1 MSHLARTIYARLGPF
16 RPLARGLYRRLSP
29 LPPLPARREVN
40 KLDFRSTYVSHVHGL
55 EESHGHAEA
64 MELAVGGE
72 FEGIGLLELE
82 ILKHFGLRAD
92 DYLIDAGCGSGRLAR
107 PLSGYLT
114 GRYLGID
121 VVPALLGH
129 ARQIVNRPDWRF
141 EVAPGLTIPEVADAA
156 DMVCFFS
163 VFTHLLHEH
172 SYLYLR
178 DARRVLKPG
187 GRIVFSF
194 LDFTMPEHW
203 AVFEG
208 NLADVGV
215 NAQHLNAFISKDAIA
230 VWANRLEMEL
240 ETIRD
245 ANDPFIPLSV
255 PIRFGDGRTMVGRG
269 TLGQSVCVLRKRA
282 GVTADRPAEST
293 QPLL

>member
-1 MSHLARTIYARLGPF
+1 MHHLARTIYTRLGPF
-16 RPLARGLYRRLSP
+16 RPLARGLYRRFSP
-29 LPPLPARREVN
+29 LPPPPARREVN

-72 FEGIGLLELE
+72 FEAIGVLEFE
-82 ILKHFGLRAD
+82 ILRHFGLRTD
-92 DYLIDAGCGSGRLAR
+92 DYLIDVGCGSGRLAR
-107 PLSGYLT
+107 PLSAYLT

-121 VVPALLGH
+121 VVPALLAH
-129 ARQIVNRPDWRF
+129 ARRIVNRPDWRF
-141 EVAPGLTIPEVADAA
+141 EVAPGLTIPDDADTA

-172 SYLYLR
+172 SYFYLR

-194 LDFTMPEHW
+194 LDFTMPDHW
-203 AVFEG
+203 AVFEA

-215 NAQHLNAFISKDAIA
+215 NAEHLNAFISKDAIA
-230 VWANRLEMEL
+230 VWADRLDMEL

-245 ANDPFIPLSV
+245 GNDPFIPLSA
-255 PIRFGDGRTMVGRG
+255 PIRFGDGRTMVGSG
-269 TLGQSVCVLRKRA
+269 TLGQSVCILRKRLASA
-282 GVTADRPAEST
+282 G
-293 QPLL
+293 